1 MSWYWM
7 AGASILALLAW
18 YSVEKRR
25 RRTHPVTGGLHP
37 EISLPYTDEFEL
49 YSNPFSHCSRKTRI
63 VFAEL
68 GLPFRHVPIDLVET
82 GKYETIS
89 AHYLRVN
96 PSGLVPTLVHK
107 GHPVYE
113 SDDILNYAVA
123 QAGSEAPHLVPQDA
137 AARATMEAWVLRGSV
152 ASGDPLKHIE
162 TSAGACMAALTVPLF
177 AATIRFIP
185 FRRLLPGFLF
195 HPNKER
201 PAFFALAKLIGLRG
215 LVALPPVR
223 TLQRTA
229 RVTMERHLKEMLGQ
243 IASSGGPWIMGEQ
256 YTLADV
262 SWTCILLRLDESGW
276 LGYFAGQRGLSA
288 LAGYFERAQSRPS
301 YEAAIT
307 RLSHPIVE
315 KATAELLKG
324 TVRDPKI
331 AAALYG

>member
-7 AGASILALLAW
+7 AGALAFTLLAW
-18 YSVEKRR
+18 FLIEKRR

-37 EISLPYTDEFEL
+37 EISLPYTDEYEL

-68 GLPFRHVPIDLVET
+68 GLPFRHIPINLVET
-82 GKYETIS
+82 GNYETIS
-89 AHYLRVN
+89 AHYLKVN

-113 SDDILNYAVA
+113 SDDILTYVVA
-123 QAGSEAPHLVPQDA
+123 QAGPEAPQLEPHDT
-137 AARATMEAWVLRGSV
+137 AARATMEAWIMRGNI

-177 AATIRFIP
+177 AATIQFIP

-201 PAFFALAKLIGLRG
+201 PAFFALAKTIGLRG

-223 TLQRTA
+223 TLQRKA
-229 RVTMERHLKEMLGQ
+229 RDTMERHLTELLDQ
-243 IASSGGPWIMGEQ
+243 IAMSGGPWIMGKQ

-262 SWTCILLRLDESGW
+262 SWTCILLRLEESGW
-276 LGYFAGQRGLSA
+276 LGYFIEHRGLLA
-288 LAGYFERAQSRPS
+288 LAGYFECARSRPS
-301 YEAAIT
+301 YEIAIT
-307 RLSHPIVE
+307 RVSHPIVDR
-315 KATAELLKG
+315 AAAELKAA
-324 TVRDPKI
+324 VRNPRI
-331 AAALYG
+331 AMLLYG

>member
-7 AGASILALLAW
+7 AGALALALLAW
-18 YSVEKRR
+18 FSVEKRR
-25 RRTHPVTGGLHP
+25 RRTHPVTGGLHL
-37 EISLPYTDEFEL
+37 EISLPYTDEYEL

-68 GLPFRHVPIDLVET
+68 GLPFRHIPINLVET
-82 GKYETIS
+82 GNYETIS
-89 AHYLRVN
+89 AHYLKVN

-113 SDDILNYAVA
+113 SDDILTYAVA
-123 QAGSEAPHLVPQDA
+123 QAGPEAPPLVPHDA
-137 AARATMEAWVLRGSV
+137 AAHATMEAWVRRGNI

-177 AATIRFIP
+177 AATIQFIP

-201 PAFFALAKLIGLRG
+201 PAFFALAKTIGLRG

-223 TLQRTA
+223 TLQRRA
-229 RVTMERHLKEMLGQ
+229 RDTMERHLTEMLGQ
-243 IASSGGPWIMGEQ
+243 LATSGGPWIMGGQ

-276 LGYFAGQRGLSA
+276 LSYFVEQRGLRA
-288 LAGYFERAQSRPS
+288 LADYFERARSRPS
-301 YEAAIT
+301 YATAIT

-315 KATAELLKG
+315 KATAALKV
-324 TVRDPKI
+324 TVREPGI
-331 AAALYG
+331 AAMLYG